1 MLDHPAL
8 RPGRGMDRDRLQ
20 GLIFLTL
27 TALGWGL
34 NWPVAKTLLSR
45 LPPFSMR
52 SACVVAGIF
61 FSFSLAAARGEHL
74 RVPAGQWG
82 NLAISSA
89 LNFGAFSIL
98 TTLALVWLPA
108 SEAVIITYTMP
119 IWTAL
124 MAWPMLGE
132 RPTAQRLLA
141 LMLGLSGVL
150 LILGGGVE
158 ATAEKIPGVLCALAG
173 AWLFALGSLHSKRHP
188 IAMGPVA
195 GVAWQVA
202 LSLPPMLFLAAFETP
217 HWAGVRLSGWLS
229 VAYISIVPMTL
240 AYLAWF
246 RALKLLPVSIAATG
260 VLLSPIAGVLASAAM
275 LGEPLG
281 PRQIVALALTLG
293 GVALAARS

>member
-1 MLDHPAL
+1 MLDRPTL
-8 RPGRGMDRDRLQ
+8 RLGRGLDHDRLQ
-20 GLIFLTL
+20 GLAFLTL

-34 NWPVAKTLLSR
+34 NWPVAKTLLGQ

-52 SACVVAGIF
+52 SACVIAGIC
-61 FSFSLAAARGEHL
+61 FSFALAAARGEHL
-74 RVPAGQWG
+74 RVPTGQWR
-82 NLAISSA
+82 NLIISSV
-89 LNFGAFSIL
+89 LNFSAFSIL

-124 MAWPMLGE
+124 VAWPLLGE

-141 LMLGLSGVL
+141 LMLGLGGVL
-150 LILGGGVE
+150 LIMGAGVE
-158 ATAEKIPGVLCALAG
+158 ATREKIPGVLCALGG
-173 AWLFALGSLHSKRHP
+173 AWLFALGSLFSKRHP
-188 IAMGPVA
+188 IAMAPVA

-202 LSLPPMLFLAAFETP
+202 LGLPPMLLLAMFETP
-217 HWAGVRLSGWLS
+217 HWSGVRLSGWLS

-246 RALKLLPVSIAATG
+246 RALRLLPVSIAATG
-260 VLLSPIAGVLASAAM
+260 VLLSPITGVLASAAF

-281 PRQIVALALTLG
+281 ARQIAALALTLG